1 MNHASMTGGSSTT
14 LARALGWLV
23 AIPFFV
29 AGVMTTLLEL
39 DVTASPPRET
49 PPNDLVEGTLAF
61 FENESE
67 RWPQELTSLLLF
79 TAGFLALIGLVV
91 MVRDAVSR
99 DDPRIMLGTLAIGVG
114 AGIGAVGQ
122 LLFLGAK
129 EVGIDPHYCDCVRAA
144 EQIISR
150 GQTLGMI
157 DNAQRWL
164 VVGFLGLASA
174 GLFLIWRATSDRG
187 VFSRSWRGLTLGLA
201 MVLVVGVIAF
211 VLQLDVLSDA
221 FTSVGA
227 VFLIPI
233 WAVMAAR
240 QLPTIRS

>member
-1 MNHASMTGGSSTT
+1 MTGGSSTT

-99 DDPRIMLGTLAIGVG
+99 DDPRITLGTLAIGVG

-129 EVGIDPHYCDCVRAA
+129 EV
-144 EQIISR
+144 
-150 GQTLGMI
+150 
-157 DNAQRWL
+157 
-164 VVGFLGLASA
+164 AS
-174 GLFLIWRATSDRG
+174 IRTTATACGRR
-187 VFSRSWRGLTLGLA
+187 SRSSAEDR
-201 MVLVVGVIAF
+201 
-211 VLQLDVLSDA
+211 LSA
-221 FTSVGA
+221 
-227 VFLIPI
+227 
-233 WAVMAAR
+233 
-240 QLPTIRS
+240 

>member
-1 MNHASMTGGSSTT
+1 MTGGSSTT

-23 AIPFFV
+23 AIPFVV
-29 AGVMTTLLEL
+29 AGVMTALLEF
-39 DVTASPPRET
+39 DVTAPPPRET

-61 FENESE
+61 FENQSE
-67 RWPQELTSLLLF
+67 RWPQELISLVLF

-91 MVRDAVSR
+91 MLRNAVSR
-99 DDPRIMLGTLAIGVG
+99 DDPRMVLGTLAIGVG
-114 AGIGAVGQ
+114 AGIGAAGQ

-129 EVGIDPHYCDCVRAA
+129 EVGIDPHYCDCARAA

-150 GQTLGMI
+150 GQTLDMF

-164 VVGFLGLASA
+164 VVGFLVLASA
-174 GLFLIWRATSDRG
+174 GLLLIWRATSDHG
-187 VFSRSWRGLTLGLA
+187 VFSRTWRGLTLGLA
-201 MVLVVGVIAF
+201 TVLVVGVIAF
-211 VLQLDVLSDA
+211 VFQLDALSDA

-227 VFLIPI
+227 ILLVPI
-233 WAVMAAR
+233 WAVMTAR

>member
-99 DDPRIMLGTLAIGVG
+99 DDPRITLGTLG
-114 AGIGAVGQ
+114 
-122 LLFLGAK
+122 
-129 EVGIDPHYCDCVRAA
+129 
-144 EQIISR
+144 
-150 GQTLGMI
+150 
-157 DNAQRWL
+157 
-164 VVGFLGLASA
+164 
-174 GLFLIWRATSDRG
+174 DRG
-187 VFSRSWRGLTLGLA
+187 WGRHRRG
-201 MVLVVGVIAF
+201 
-211 VLQLDVLSDA
+211 
-221 FTSVGA
+221 GA
-227 VFLIPI
+227 API
-233 WAVMAAR
+233 
-240 QLPTIRS
+240 